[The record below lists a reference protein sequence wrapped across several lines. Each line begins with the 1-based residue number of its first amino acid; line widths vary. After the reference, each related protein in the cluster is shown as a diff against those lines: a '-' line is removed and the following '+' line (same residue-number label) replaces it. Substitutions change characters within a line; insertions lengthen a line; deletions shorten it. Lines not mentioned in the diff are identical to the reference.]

1 MKLPLAVLLLAAAAA
16 CGGNAEDKRL
26 FQQRRDICDGLNG
39 KGETVAQVQAD
50 FQATGLNG
58 PTTFVGVDCR
68 SNFVL
73 SDGSTPPCGQQGQSL
88 CKIFWQTIAQDS
100 SLCNVNACVYA
111 CEAFVPGQSPS
122 DVTDTATVCATV
134 FVSQQPFLF

>member
-1 MKLPLAVLLLAAAAA
+1 MKRPLAVLLVAAAAA

-39 KGETVAQVQAD
+39 KGETVAQVKAD

-58 PTTFVGVDCR
+58 PTTFVGVSCLNDF
-68 SNFVL
+68 SL
-73 SDGSTPPCGQQGQSL
+73 PDGSPPCGQQGQSL

-111 CEAFVPGQSPS
+111 CEAFVPGQSPT
-122 DVTDTATVCATV
+122 DVTDSATVCATV